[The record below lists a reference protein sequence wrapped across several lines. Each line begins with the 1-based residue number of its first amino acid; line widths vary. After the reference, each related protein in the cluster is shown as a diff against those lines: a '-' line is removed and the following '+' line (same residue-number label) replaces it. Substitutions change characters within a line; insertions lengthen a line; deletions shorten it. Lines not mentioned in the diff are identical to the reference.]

1 MSEETVNDRPAAK
14 FSRSDIAVFSL
25 NLIFCILTALG
36 AAFLMNGWGVLVRTA
51 FFVACG
57 LGVAVGTVTFFLKK
71 TALFRTVFLLVI
83 CMVFLAVAFIVT
95 DAVGQLSKYET
106 EGEKIARLV
115 ELIRATGGWSMFV
128 YILIQILQVVIL
140 PLPAAVCYI
149 PGSQIWGPLTATL
162 LASAGVL
169 IGSVI
174 AYAIGRFFGKRAV
187 VWIAGKETTE
197 KYSSYIAERGKVVFV
212 LMQILPFFPDDILC
226 MIAGLSCMNFPF
238 FTAVMVL
245 VRPFVIAAYCY
256 LGSGTVIPFSGWG
269 IPVWIA
275 IFVVCIAL
283 AVLSFKYQ
291 DKFEKWLA
299 AKFSKKSDKEKERQS
314 DEEKTD

>member
-36 AAFLMNGWGVLVRTA
+36 TAFLMNGWGALIRSA
-51 FFVACG
+51 FYVCSA
-57 LGVAVGTVTFFLKK
+57 LGAVVGAVTFFLKK
-71 TALFRTVFLLVI
+71 TALLRTVFLLVI
-83 CMVFLAVAFIVT
+83 CMIFIAAAFIAT
-95 DAVGQLSKYET
+95 DAVGKLSQYET
-106 EGEKIARLV
+106 EEEKIARLV

-128 YILIQILQVVIL
+128 YVLIQVLQVVIL

-162 LASAGVL
+162 LATAGVI

-174 AYAIGRFFGKRAV
+174 AYAIGKFFGKRAV

-197 KYSSYIAERGKVVFV
+197 KYASYIAERGKIIFV
-212 LMQILPFFPDDILC
+212 IMQILPFFPDDILC

-238 FTAVMVL
+238 FMAVMVL

-256 LGSGTVIPFSGWG
+256 LGSGTLIPFSGWG

-291 DKFEKWLA
+291 DRFEKWLA
-299 AKFSKKSDKEKERQS
+299 SKFSKKK
-314 DEEKTD
+314 DEEEGEEEKPE